1 MDRNPIGRA
10 EDPPL
15 EDPTE
20 WEHRV
25 VISLDWAKRQGWMVN
40 SKLSGTPRVQS
51 CELYEINAT
60 LHAMIRASTLNVCP
74 MASAAVVDD
83 ID

>member
-1 MDRNPIGRA
+1 
-10 EDPPL
+10 
-15 EDPTE
+15 
-20 WEHRV
+20 
-25 VISLDWAKRQGWMVN
+25 MVN

-60 LHAMIRASTLNVCP
+60 LHAMVRASILNVCP

-83 ID
+83 IDCRVLTIVLAFLNKMQFYFLPMQLHAAF

>member
-1 MDRNPIGRA
+1 
-10 EDPPL
+10 
-15 EDPTE
+15 
-20 WEHRV
+20 
-25 VISLDWAKRQGWMVN
+25 MVN
-40 SKLSGTPRVQS
+40 SKLSGTPPRVQS

-60 LHAMIRASTLNVCP
+60 LHAMICASALNVCP